1 MDLQRLLLLF
11 SLLLFYIPWA
21 KGQDVAAYEA
31 ALHISKGDTL
41 PYRILYPRNF
51 DPLKKYPL
59 LLFLHGAGERGN
71 DNLAQLMY
79 GSRLLAQE
87 NSKAKYPAIVI
98 FPQCPANSFWA
109 NVEATRDT
117 MPYEFNFQEEG
128 APTTAMQLLLELLDE
143 QKNKPY
149 INQQRLYVGGLSMGG
164 MGALELLRR
173 RPHTFAAAVAICG
186 GDNPPNAAKYAH
198 ETNIWLFHGKEDP
211 VVPAHHSIRLAER
224 LRSLGAR
231 PKLSI
236 YPGVD
241 HTSWEQALAEPDL
254 LPWLFSQQ
262 KDEKTNP

>member
-1 MDLQRLLLLF
+1 MVTSCF
-11 SLLLFYIPWA
+11 AFIISLLLCFVPAA

-51 DPLKKYPL
+51 DPSKKYPL

-71 DNLAQLMY
+71 NNLAQLMY

-87 NSKAKYPAIVI
+87 NTMTDFPAIVI
-98 FPQCPANSFWA
+98 FPQCPVSSFWA
-109 NVEATRDT
+109 NVKATRNT
-117 MPYEFNFQEEG
+117 MPYEFGFQEGG
-128 APTTAMQLLLELLDE
+128 APTTAMQQLLELLDE

-149 INQQRLYVGGLSMGG
+149 VDQQRLYVGGLSMGG

-173 RPHTFAAAVAICG
+173 RPNTFAAAIAICG
-186 GDNPPNAAKYAH
+186 GDNPANAVKYAH
-198 ETNIWLFHGKEDP
+198 ETSIWLFHGKEDP
-211 VVPAHHSIRLAER
+211 VVPAHHSIQLAQR
-224 LRSLGAR
+224 LRSLGAS
-231 PKLSI
+231 PKLTI
-236 YPGVD
+236 YSGVE

-262 KDEKTNP
+262 KN